1 MFQFDADLNSI
12 DAGVWTEWSGSR
24 FLIAHISNM
33 RFQKML
39 ARLQQPHRK
48 RLEAGTLD
56 PQINRDIL
64 CKAMSETILLDW
76 DKVVGQGGQ
85 VTPFNSQNAFVALQ
99 KNPEFRD
106 FVAEFSTQMSNY
118 RAEEIEDLGKS

>member
-1 MFQFDADLNSI
+1 MFQFDADLTSI
-12 DAGVWTEWSGSR
+12 DSGIWANWSGSK

-33 RFQKML
+33 RFQKLL

-48 RLEAGTLD
+48 KLEAGTLD

-64 CKAMSETILLDW
+64 CKAMSEAILLDW
-76 DKVVGQGGQ
+76 DKVKSQSGAS
-85 VTPFNSQNAFVALQ
+85 TPFSPQAALLALQ

-106 FVAEFSTQMSNY
+106 FVAEFSTEMANY
-118 RAEEIEDLGKS
+118 RAEEVEELGKS

>member
-1 MFQFDADLNSI
+1 MFQFDADLSSI
-12 DAGVWTEWSGSR
+12 DSGIWADWSGSR

-33 RFQKML
+33 KFQKLL

-48 RLEAGTLD
+48 KLEAGTLD

-64 CKAMSETILLDW
+64 CKAMSEAILLDW
-76 DKVVGQGGQ
+76 DRVK
-85 VTPFNSQNAFVALQ
+85 SQSGAPTVFSPPAALLALQ

-106 FVAEFSTQMSNY
+106 FVAEFSTEMANY
-118 RAEEIEDLGKS
+118 RSEEVEELGKS